1 MTGTRRWLVLVAIGV
16 GIGGTWQLGEAAT
29 IHAKAWLAQVLIA
42 DAWER
47 AMAGDTRPA
56 PWPWADTWP
65 VAHLRA
71 PRQGIETFVLA
82 GASGRT
88 LAFGPGHM
96 DGTPLPGAPGNS
108 VVTGHRDTHFRF
120 LADIAVGDPLEVA
133 MANGESRRFRV
144 SGTQVVDATDA
155 QAVIDGDEARLT
167 LVTCYPFDAV
177 LPGSLLRYV
186 VTAEAVPVMAEVR
199 R

>member
-1 MTGTRRWLVLVAIGV
+1 MIGARRWLVLVAIGV
-16 GIGGTWQLGEAAT
+16 GIGGTWQLGEAAA

-47 AMAGDTRPA
+47 AVAGEPRPV

-65 VAHLRA
+65 VAHLSA

-82 GASGRT
+82 GASGPT

-96 DGTPLPGAPGNS
+96 DGTPVPGAPGNS

-120 LADIAVGDPLEVA
+120 LADLAVGDPLVVA
-133 MANGESRRFRV
+133 MTNGKDRRFRV
-144 SGTQVVDATDA
+144 SRTQVIAAKDAH
-155 QAVIDGDEARLT
+155 AVIAGGDTRLT

-177 LPGSLLRYV
+177 LPGLPLRYV
-186 VTAEAVPVMAEVR
+186 VTAEAVPFTSLALQ
-199 R
+199 